1 MDVINMILPIVY
13 IVVGVALIWFVVE
26 LILTI
31 RRARGMADEVQKQI
45 EPTLDN
51 VQQLTEDVK
60 PLVERVSLTV
70 DAANLEIMRVDEI
83 LQDVNQITG
92 TVTRAVD
99 TVDNVA
105 NAPMDR
111 VNSLTRKVRNK
122 LGGKQASDISK
133 EMGQA
138 KADGFDK
145 VEDAMLDGIDADLP
159 DTDRVGS
166 VNKGYTAVKADM
178 ETSVPTESGCEVPA
192 HNDAT
197 GSTD

>member
-105 NAPMDR
+105 NAPMDL

-159 DTDRVGS
+159 DTDRADS

>member
-105 NAPMDR
+105 NAPMDL

-178 ETSVPTESGCEVPA
+178 ETSVSTESGCEVPA